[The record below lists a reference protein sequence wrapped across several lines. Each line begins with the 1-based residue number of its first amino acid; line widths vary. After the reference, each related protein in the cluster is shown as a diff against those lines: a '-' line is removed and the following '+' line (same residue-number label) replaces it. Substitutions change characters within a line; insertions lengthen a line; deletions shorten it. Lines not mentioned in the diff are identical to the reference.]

1 VPAAETWAG
10 YDPLVQWQDAENSGV
25 GEIDTPGDYEL
36 HSENNL
42 NDTVYNLAARFATSG
57 LGYLYEDAQGRI
69 GYADSTHRSQ
79 YLATRWIC

>member
-10 YDPLVQWQDAENSGV
+10 YDPLVQWQDAENTGL

-42 NDTVYNLAARFATSG
+42 NDTVYNLALALR
-57 LGYLYEDAQGRI
+57 L
-69 GYADSTHRSQ
+69 AD
-79 YLATRWIC
+79 LDIL